1 MNTAKNGL
9 VYWLSL
15 VIAVLTTAA
24 ALGGLLLDDL
34 YRDNLLVTT
43 SWIAN
48 DLITLVVAVPLLLLG
63 IFWAW
68 RGSIRGYLVLLGL
81 VDYTLYNFA
90 FYQFGAAFN
99 KFFMLYPAIT
109 ALSILVLIF
118 GLTRIDAQEISRQFH
133 RKTPTKWI
141 AGFMVF
147 VGLSLTG
154 VYFSQYLS
162 FLTTG
167 DLPRI
172 VTAVEHPTNVI
183 FALDLTLVVP
193 WLLIGGVWLWRGRP
207 WGYIVATIVNI
218 KGAVYMLALS
228 TVTVAV
234 VQAGISDNGTELF
247 IWGGIGV
254 GSLIASLLLLVNLRT
269 VKAHVVGERKFSI
282 GIESGR

>member
-118 GLTRIDAQEISRQFH
+118 GLTRIDAQEIGRQFH

-147 VGLSLTG
+147 VGLSLTS

>member
-147 VGLSLTG
+147 VGLSLTS